1 MKRHVYVINIGNSH
15 LIAPK
20 WRVQTKVWLA
30 LHASN
35 DELTI

>member
-1 MKRHVYVINIGNSH
+1 MKRHGDVINIGNSH
-15 LIAPK
+15 LIGNK
-20 WRVQTKVWLA
+20 WHAQTKVWLA